1 MIDVHA
7 HITSRNFDEKLL
19 QKILTSAKEAG
30 VQHIISVSE
39 TIDDANDVMTL
50 ATQSDGMIW
59 PSLGLHP
66 VQYTTTGERSVTMD
80 DWNSFQPILE
90 KAIQDKS
97 VVCIG
102 EIGLDFSKH
111 ILQQNANN
119 VTQDEPTLRQIQSD
133 IFKAQVELAIKH
145 GLPINVHSRSAGHY
159 ALSILYDCGATL
171 IELYQES
178 RRKRVLFSI
187 PPSIIRSPQKETLA
201 KTIPI
206 TALLLESDSPALG
219 PEKGQ
224 DNEPKNIKISAEEI
238 ARIKSVS
245 VETVVDH
252 TTQNA
257 LRLFKK
263 HQPSA
268 NM

>member
-7 HITSRNFDEKLL
+7 HITTKNFDEKHL
-19 QKILTSAKEAG
+19 QTVLASAKEAG

-39 TIDDANDVMTL
+39 TLDDANDVMTL
-50 ATQSDGMIW
+50 ATKSDGMIGHHLD
-59 PSLGLHP
+59 SIL
-66 VQYTTTGERSVTMD
+66 
-80 DWNSFQPILE
+80 FQPVLE
-90 KAIQDKS
+90 KAIQNKS
-97 VVCIG
+97 IVCIG

-119 VTQDEPTLRQIQSD
+119 VTQDESTLRQIQSD

-171 IELYQES
+171 VNMHAFDGKSSYTKKAVEKGFY
-178 RRKRVLFSI
+178 FSI

-201 KTIPI
+201 KAIPI

-224 DNEPKNIKISAEEI
+224 DNEPKNIKISAQEI

-245 VETVVDH
+245 METVIDH

-257 LRLFKK
+257 LRLFKTL
-263 HQPSA
+263 QPSTH
-268 NM
+268 M